1 MRRAQALRIDT
12 SEACYRMFGNTD
24 LEAVRRADDRPVVI
38 AAIVAMPAPVL
49 PGGPLHQEL
58 V

>member
-24 LEAVRRADDRPVVI
+24 LKPFDALT
-38 AAIVAMPAPVL
+38 IV
-49 PGGPLHQEL
+49 QS
-58 V
+58 